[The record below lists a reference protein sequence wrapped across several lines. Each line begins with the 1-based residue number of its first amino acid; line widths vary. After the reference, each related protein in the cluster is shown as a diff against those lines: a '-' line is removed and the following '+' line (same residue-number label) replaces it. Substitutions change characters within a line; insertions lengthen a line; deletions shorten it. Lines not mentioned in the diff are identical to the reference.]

1 MRARG
6 GWPSSSAS
14 PFARKGRLPYPEQL
28 EVEVPSGSTL
38 RYDGL
43 LMDDFLAALNHRG
56 AGGTDGLP
64 LPLHLKEARI
74 ESTWTPGT
82 LGPTPLTLFLLQEQ
96 DALSG
101 RREVFVLLHGEG
113 RASRQI
119 RDLVLRLRT
128 YLRARK
134 IVSLLRIDPRYG
146 LLCGSA
152 LEPLDPSVQW
162 DRPTVYAALYL
173 TDDPATPSLAV
184 MEYVPVTQQED
195 FRKAFLKYNG
205 VEPARTG
212 ILASAFRRFTGGK
225 PPSASHAGKLSYGM
239 VATLAAFLAREGV
252 KDVRLSLIFKD
263 LSPLDARTCLLDPDR
278 ATYYASGNDRFFA
291 SLGDLA

>member
-1 MRARG
+1 M
-6 GWPSSSAS
+6 
-14 PFARKGRLPYPEQL
+14 
-28 EVEVPSGSTL
+28 PSGSTL

-43 LMDDFLAALNHRG
+43 SMEDFLAALNHRG
-56 AGGTDGLP
+56 AGGADGLP
-64 LPLHLKEARI
+64 LPQHLKEARI

-101 RREVFVLLHGEG
+101 RKEVFVLLHGEG
-113 RASRQI
+113 EASRQI
-119 RDLVLRLRT
+119 RDLVLRLRA
-128 YLRARK
+128 YLRTRGIA
-134 IVSLLRIDPRYG
+134 SLLRIDPRYG

-173 TDDPATPSLAV
+173 TDDPASPSLAV
-184 MEYVPVTQQED
+184 MEYVPVTQQEG
-195 FRKAFLKYNG
+195 FREAFLRYNG
-205 VEPARTG
+205 VEPARSG

-225 PPSASHAGKLSYGM
+225 PPSASPAGKLSYGM
-239 VATLAAFLAREGV
+239 VATLAAFLAREGG

-278 ATYYASGNDRFFA
+278 ATYHPSGNDRFFA
-291 SLGDLA
+291 SLGELA